1 MTSDGMQLRIRRER
15 NRELLLKLSEILL
28 LIIVLFFALLPILW
42 GLSTSFKP
50 NREIFVYPPSIVGS
64 YVSLEHYENIFSN
77 GFSIGVRNSSF
88 YCLSSIAIVLL
99 TAIPAAYGFQR
110 CRWKLKKISFYLVI
124 AGIPLS
130 AGSSVLLIPNYIMM
144 SNLNALDKWYTLIL
158 IYTAYQLPMAIW
170 IIRSGIE
177 ALPVEIDEAA
187 LIDGCSHSFIIFR
200 LVPRLI
206 LPSIASAALFT
217 FIGSWNEFI
226 VGSVMLNTPSLRT
239 IQQVIYYFMGFFGT
253 DWGALCAS
261 ACMAILPILV
271 VFICLGRM
279 MISGLTQGAV
289 KG

>member
-1 MTSDGMQLRIRRER
+1 MISNASQCRRKS
-15 NRELLLKLSEILL
+15 NLSKFGGKLLEIVILL
-28 LIIVLFFALLPILW
+28 IVLVVTLAPIIW
-42 GLSTSFKP
+42 GISTSFKP
-50 NREIFVYPPSIVGS
+50 RRELFAYPPALIGS
-64 YVSLEHYENIFSN
+64 SVSFEHYENIFAS
-77 GFSIGVRNSSF
+77 GFWQGVRNSTF
-88 YCLSSIAIVLL
+88 YSVASILLVLFL
-99 TAIPAAYGFQR
+99 GVPAAYGFQR
-110 CRWKLKKISFYLVI
+110 CRFRFKKLLFYFVV

-144 SNLNALDKWYTLIL
+144 SKLQMIDRWYTLIL
-158 IYTAYQLPMAIW
+158 IYAAYQIPMSIW
-170 IIRSGIE
+170 IIRSGVESVPI
-177 ALPVEIDEAA
+177 EIDEAA
-187 LIDGCSHSFIIFR
+187 LIDGCSHAYIIFG
-200 LVPRLI
+200 LTPRLI

-226 VGSVMLNTPSLRT
+226 VGSVMLNSPDLRS

-271 VFICLGRM
+271 VFIFLGRL

>member
-1 MTSDGMQLRIRRER
+1 MIFNASQSRRK
-15 NRELLLKLSEILL
+15 NAFSKFGGKLLEIVILL
-28 LIIVLFFALLPILW
+28 IVLVVTLAPIIW
-42 GLSTSFKP
+42 GISTSFKP
-50 NREIFVYPPSIVGS
+50 RRELFAYPPALIGSSIS
-64 YVSLEHYENIFSN
+64 FEHYENIFAS
-77 GFSIGVRNSSF
+77 GFWQGVRNSTF
-88 YCLSSIAIVLL
+88 YSVASILLVLL
-99 TAIPAAYGFQR
+99 LGVPAAYGFQR
-110 CRWKLKKISFYLVI
+110 CRFRFKKLLFYFVV

-144 SNLNALDKWYTLIL
+144 SKLQMIDRWYTLIL
-158 IYTAYQLPMAIW
+158 IYAAYQIPMSIW
-170 IIRSGIE
+170 IIRSGVESVPI
-177 ALPVEIDEAA
+177 EIDEAA
-187 LIDGCSHSFIIFR
+187 LIDGCSHTYIIFC
-200 LVPRLI
+200 LTPRLI

-226 VGSVMLNTPSLRT
+226 VGSVMLNSPNLRS

-271 VFICLGRM
+271 VFIFLGRL

>member
-1 MTSDGMQLRIRRER
+1 MISNVSQCRRKS
-15 NRELLLKLSEILL
+15 NLSKFGGKLLEIVILL
-28 LIIVLFFALLPILW
+28 IVLVVW
-42 GLSTSFKP
+42 GISTSFKP
-50 NREIFVYPPSIVGS
+50 RRELFAYPPALIGS
-64 YVSLEHYENIFSN
+64 SVSFEHYENIFAS
-77 GFSIGVRNSSF
+77 GFWQGVRNSTF
-88 YCLSSIAIVLL
+88 YSVASILLVLFL
-99 TAIPAAYGFQR
+99 GVPAAYGFQR
-110 CRWKLKKISFYLVI
+110 CRFRFKKLLFYFVV

-144 SNLNALDKWYTLIL
+144 SKLQMIDRWYTLIL
-158 IYTAYQLPMAIW
+158 IYAAYQIPMSIW
-170 IIRSGIE
+170 IIRSGVESVPI
-177 ALPVEIDEAA
+177 EIDEAA
-187 LIDGCSHSFIIFR
+187 LIDGCSHAYIIFG
-200 LVPRLI
+200 LTPRLI

-226 VGSVMLNTPSLRT
+226 VGSVMLNSPDLRS

-271 VFICLGRM
+271 VFIFLGRL

>member
-1 MTSDGMQLRIRRER
+1 MISNVSQCRRKS
-15 NRELLLKLSEILL
+15 NFSKFGGKLLEIVILL
-28 LIIVLFFALLPILW
+28 IVLVVTLAPIIW
-42 GLSTSFKP
+42 GISTSFKP
-50 NREIFVYPPSIVGS
+50 RRELFAYPPALIGS
-64 YVSLEHYENIFSN
+64 SVSFEHYENIFAS
-77 GFSIGVRNSSF
+77 GFWQGVRNSTF
-88 YCLSSIAIVLL
+88 YSVASILLVLFL
-99 TAIPAAYGFQR
+99 GVPAAYGFQR
-110 CRWKLKKISFYLVI
+110 CRFRFKKLLFYFVV

-144 SNLNALDKWYTLIL
+144 SKLQMIDRWYTLIL
-158 IYTAYQLPMAIW
+158 IYAAYQIPMSIW
-170 IIRSGIE
+170 IIRSGVESVPI
-177 ALPVEIDEAA
+177 EIDEAA
-187 LIDGCSHSFIIFR
+187 LIDGCSHAYIIFG
-200 LVPRLI
+200 LTPRLI

-226 VGSVMLNTPSLRT
+226 VGSVMLNSPDLRS

-271 VFICLGRM
+271 VFIFLGRL